1 MECVGEAQLMNLQE
15 AAEKLDIT
23 KKKLWRAV
31 KAGNIEAIRKQVGNR
46 WEYRVTEK
54 ALEDY
59 RLGYLVSREL
69 DAVKTEQPGTTGNE
83 EPLVINSFSE
93 LQERLAASEQRAR
106 ELEEA
111 FTRTV
116 RYRAKAEREREAL
129 ADRLSDAEAEAEK
142 ARIEAKVATMYL
154 KEARTLIQGWDD
166 RRKQGSFWRRLVAK

>member
-1 MECVGEAQLMNLQE
+1 MNLQE

-31 KAGNIEAIRKQVGNR
+31 KAGNVEAIRKQVGNR

-54 ALEDY
+54 ALEAY
-59 RLGYLVSREL
+59 RLDYLVSREL
-69 DAVKTEQPGTTGNE
+69 DAVEVERPGIARNE
-83 EPLVINSFSE
+83 DKPLVINSYSE
-93 LQERLAASEQRAR
+93 LEERLAASEQRAR

-142 ARIEAKVATMYL
+142 ARTEAKAATLYL
-154 KEARTLIQGWDD
+154 KEARTLIQGWDE
-166 RRKQGSFWRRLVAK
+166 RRKQDSFWRRLIAK

>member
-1 MECVGEAQLMNLQE
+1 MNLQE

-31 KAGNIEAIRKQVGNR
+31 KAGNVEAIRKQVGNR
-46 WEYRVTEK
+46 WEYRVTEQ

-59 RLGYLVSREL
+59 RLGYLVSREM
-69 DAVKTEQPGTTGNE
+69 DAVNTERPGIVRNE
-83 EPLVINSFSE
+83 DKPLVINSYSE
-93 LQERLAASEQRAR
+93 LEERLAVSEQRAR

-129 ADRLSDAEAEAEK
+129 ADRLSDAEAEAER
-142 ARIEAKVATMYL
+142 ARTEAKAATLYL
-154 KEARTLIQGWDD
+154 KEARTLIQGWDE
-166 RRKQGSFWRRLVAK
+166 RRKQSSFWKRLVAK